1 MARRPAASRSPADA
15 AAPRALPPP
24 CEPPL
29 SCRRQLQVQDVKAK
43 YPDVPKYRGLLDCL
57 FGIVRRDGVRG
68 LYRGLW
74 PNYLKVAPSISIQF
88 VVFEAVC
95 KRLQRSSERIER
107 TRARRQQ
114 H

>member
-1 MARRPAASRSPADA
+1 M
-15 AAPRALPPP
+15 
-24 CEPPL
+24 
-29 SCRRQLQVQDVKAK
+29 QDVKAK

-95 KRLQRSSERIER
+95 KRLQGSSERIER
-107 TRARRQQ
+107 RRARRQQ